1 MVRVSGALLRPYALR
16 ALGVNE
22 SLRYAEPV
30 TEESTLWQRSR
41 QAAYAEITSTA
52 MRLFLDQGFEQ
63 TTIDQIATTAGISRR
78 SFFRYFGTKE
88 DVVLGGLA
96 QQGELMRDA
105 LENVPLTVE
114 PWDALRKA
122 LDAVDA
128 LAVEP
133 GVTLKIAKMMYGT
146 PSLRARSIEKHLLWQ
161 SLLVPN
167 IRRRLG
173 LADDDVTDPAPA
185 AIVASAITCLDVAGE
200 LWVHGGGTEDLGAL
214 YDRTVAAV
222 RSGS

>member
-1 MVRVSGALLRPYALR
+1 M
-16 ALGVNE
+16 
-22 SLRYAEPV
+22 

-41 QAAYAEITSTA
+41 QAAYAEITGTA

-105 LENVPLTVE
+105 LENVPLAVE
-114 PWDALRKA
+114 PWEALRQA
-122 LDAVDA
+122 LHAVDA

-146 PSLRARSIEKHLLWQ
+146 PSLRARSIEKHLHWQ

-173 LADDDVTDPAPA
+173 LADDDAADPAPA
-185 AIVASAITCLDVAGE
+185 AIVASAIACLDVAGE

-214 YDRTVAAV
+214 YGRAVAGV
-222 RSGS
+222 RSGA

>member
-1 MVRVSGALLRPYALR
+1 MRH
-16 ALGVNE
+16 LG
-22 SLRYAEPV
+22 YAEPV
-30 TEESTLWQRSR
+30 TEQSTLWQRSR
-41 QAAYAEITSTA
+41 QAAYAEITNTA
-52 MRLFLDQGFEQ
+52 MRLFLEQGFEQ

-96 QQGELMRDA
+96 HQGELMREA
-105 LENVPLTVE
+105 LESVPLTVG
-114 PWDALRKA
+114 PWDALRQA
-122 LDAVDA
+122 LHEVDA

-146 PSLRARSIEKHLLWQ
+146 PSLRARSIEKHLHWQ
-161 SLLVPN
+161 ALLVPN

-173 LADDDVTDPAPA
+173 LADDDATDPAPA

-214 YDRTVAAV
+214 YDRAVAAV
-222 RSGS
+222 RSGA